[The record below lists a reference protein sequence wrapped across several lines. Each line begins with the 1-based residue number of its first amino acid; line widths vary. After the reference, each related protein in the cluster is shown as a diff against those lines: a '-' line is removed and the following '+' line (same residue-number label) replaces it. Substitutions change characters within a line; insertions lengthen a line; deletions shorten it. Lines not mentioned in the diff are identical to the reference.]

1 MNSAEYGGASKKEK
15 KQKGTASMM
24 VIQDL
29 DGRYCPIGDLAS
41 CFKSSLQVGIG
52 AFCCSFVIAIPS
64 ALHQALRD

>member
-1 MNSAEYGGASKKEK
+1 
-15 KQKGTASMM
+15 MM
-24 VIQDL
+24 VIH
-29 DGRYCPIGDLAS
+29 GRYCPIGDLAS

>member
-1 MNSAEYGGASKKEK
+1 MVERPRK

-52 AFCCSFVIAIPS
+52 AFEVFCCPFVIAIPS
-64 ALHQALRD
+64 ARHQALRD